1 MPIILCSER
10 LRRCCQKATT
20 NVHTIKEVAAEEDK
34 LGRKGADNRVM
45 VGGTCIRE
53 HREKNT
59 TQWDSECPGSRTAT
73 KHMFQISSDVMAQ
86 WTRRV
91 LKPIEQCEAV
101 RGGKNPVKELEC
113 HVSRIRRT
121 EASCRNRFPSRSPC
135 SKKTQSRTPLA
146 DRNGLHVEGV
156 GDATVHPSGRNTD
169 RRLENTRNCQRRR
182 LRHGIRKR

>member
-1 MPIILCSER
+1 MPIILCSDR
-10 LRRCCQKATT
+10 WRRCCQKTTT
-20 NVHTIKEVAAEEDK
+20 NVHTIKEAAAEEDK

-45 VGGTCIRE
+45 VG

-73 KHMFQISSDVMAQ
+73 KHMFQISSDVVAQ
-86 WTRRV
+86 LTRRV
-91 LKPIEQCEAV
+91 LKPIEQCEAM

-121 EASCRNRFPSRSPC
+121 KASCRNRFPSRSPC
-135 SKKTQSRTPLA
+135 SKTQSRTPLA

-169 RRLENTRNCQRRR
+169 RRLEKTRNCQRRR
-182 LRHGIRKR
+182 LRHSIRKR